1 MNGRLVVVQ
10 ALKAYDTH
18 PVGDIFLAPMTEGTA
33 HLIVSGYLRLLD
45 DPAWHESRSTE
56 PKSS

>member
-18 PVGDIFLAPMTEGTA
+18 PVGDIFLAPMNQATA
-33 HLIVSGYLRLLD
+33 HLIVSGYLRLLK
-45 DPAWHESRSTE
+45 DPAWHESGSTE
-56 PKSS
+56 PS